1 MGARATPVERGD
13 GRLPKP
19 GRIERPLRLRGHV
32 RPIKRVGQA
41 YRATVATQPIAAKE
55 RELKQG
61 VQSQAKPPPG
71 TSLVVGMEVRDRMG
85 FEESTEEVDDGAVC
99 PWAGDARAVMQFDHD
114 DAETPEGGCRAV
126 LEDAVLGSFDVHLQG
141 KVIRA
146 GAVGVNPISQ
156 SNGRRVIGR
165 AEVLPCEVE
174 QRMRLGR
181 PRNGT
186 IGQETRDATSGK
198 VQLKGR

>member
-1 MGARATPVERGD
+1 M
-13 GRLPKP
+13 
-19 GRIERPLRLRGHV
+19 H
-32 RPIKRVGQA
+32 
-41 YRATVATQPIAAKE
+41 
-55 RELKQG
+55 
-61 VQSQAKPPPG
+61 
-71 TSLVVGMEVRDRMG
+71 VRDRMG
-85 FEESTEEVDDGAVC
+85 FEESAEEVDDGAVC
-99 PWAGDARAVMQFDHD
+99 PRAGDARAVVQFDHD
-114 DAETPEGGCRAV
+114 DAETLEGGCRAV

-165 AEVLPCEVE
+165 AEVLPREVE

-186 IGQETRDATSGK
+186 IGQEARYATSGE
-198 VQLKGR
+198 VHLKR